1 MTNETTNE
9 TANEIAESYR
19 QATLAFSDVAV
30 SLSASDLDKK
40 SGEDPWTP
48 RMVIHHVTD
57 SETNSYL
64 RLRRL
69 VAEPGTL
76 IQGYDEGIW
85 ANHSTLAYEI
95 LDIEESLAI
104 FRAVRASSYSLIQ
117 RLTEE
122 DLKNEGIHSEY
133 GTYTVSQWLTNY
145 LAHPLDHLAQIN
157 SILN

>member
-1 MTNETTNE
+1 MTHEM
-9 TANEIAESYR
+9 AESYR
-19 QATLAFSDVAV
+19 QAPLAFSHVAA

-40 SGEDPWTP
+40 SGADPWTP

-76 IQGYDEGIW
+76 IQGYDEGVW
-85 ANHSTLAYEI
+85 AHDSTLAYAT

-104 FRAVRASSYSLIQ
+104 FQAVRASSYSLIQ

-122 DLKNEGIHSEY
+122 DLKNEGTHSEY
-133 GTYTVSQWLTNY
+133 GKYTVSQWLTNY
-145 LAHPLDHLAQIN
+145 LAHPIDHLAQIK

>member
-1 MTNETTNE
+1 MSVEV
-9 TANEIAESYR
+9 AESYR
-19 QATLAFSDVAV
+19 QATLTFFHVAV

-40 SGEDPWTP
+40 SGADPWTP

-76 IQGYDEGIW
+76 IQGYDEGVW
-85 ANHSTLAYEI
+85 AQNSTLAYET
-95 LDIEESLAI
+95 LDVEESLAI
-104 FRAVRASSYSLIQ
+104 FQAVRASSYSLIQ
-117 RLTEE
+117 RLSEE
-122 DLKNEGIHSEY
+122 DLKNEGTHSEY
-133 GTYTVSQWLTNY
+133 GKYTVSQWLTNY
-145 LAHPLDHLAQIN
+145 LAHPLDHLAQIT

>member
-1 MTNETTNE
+1 MTHDS
-9 TANEIAESYR
+9 AHSYR
-19 QATLAFSDVAV
+19 QSTLAFLEFAESI
-30 SLSASDLDKK
+30 STSDLDKK
-40 SGEDPWTP
+40 ISADPWTP

-76 IQGYDEGIW
+76 IQSYDEGVW
-85 ANHSTLAYEI
+85 AKNSTLAYENGA
-95 LDIEESLAI
+95 IEEPLAI

-117 RLTEE
+117 RLSEE
-122 DLKNEGIHSEY
+122 DLTHEGTHSEY
-133 GTYTVSQWLTNY
+133 GRYALSQWLKNY
-145 LAHPLDHLAQIN
+145 VAHPLDHLSQMK